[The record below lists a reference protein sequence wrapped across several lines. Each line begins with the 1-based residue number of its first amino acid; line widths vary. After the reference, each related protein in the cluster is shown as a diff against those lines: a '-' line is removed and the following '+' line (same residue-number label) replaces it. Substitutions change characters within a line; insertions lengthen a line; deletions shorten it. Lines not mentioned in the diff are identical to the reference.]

1 MARQEYNESV
11 YKFTDPV
18 RLFKANDPYYFEVDN
33 LPLKQLQ
40 ENCLWLKDQ
49 IRRDVIKIT
58 DVNREDIQELRPYA
72 LGGDRVVRVKPG
84 RFTARIND
92 VSKRP
97 LAYLKKA
104 LGFNVGEI
112 DTYEAALP
120 NPGTF
125 STRTTGAANALLTE
139 ALDTFKS
146 KLAQDSLGLNG
157 LAERAFTW
165 PMENPDNPILDTG
178 ADVRI
183 QSSSRGGLGYTAID
197 SPMLVT
203 EALLWAKSR
212 NSVASKTL
220 LTTYDNTNPALGLAR
235 LPRTESFFIKKWRG
249 VARTA
254 IVDVPNELT
263 VEVPQFDPTDFSY
276 LDESGRETPV
286 PGVTTRID
294 MVFIYSKPVDAESVK
309 ILNNPDREIITTPTL
324 GIVRGAGLKVNFE
337 GTTNYDEEYL
347 YNTGIG
353 DTRIVA
359 SPGDSENDA
368 LGFTAASGNDIA
380 YDVRG
385 TFPSPDD
392 LLNIAPLLSQRLESE
407 AYELIGQSILPVA
420 YVWVTNGSTVV
431 STTDVIDIRPFF
443 RTAEL
448 SYNERAGLAAAT
460 PQLSLANPAVG
471 KVELDYELKRQH
483 DSLKSQIDNL
493 EATIGENVGPNT
505 GTRTVATGYVFGGWN
520 FGPEGALYDFY
531 SRQSGAD
538 EETVKNIVR
547 SKYGISLP
555 IPRRPDWD
563 LANWAERLAGA
574 DEAGAYPNDY
584 INTFFSQNTDNR
596 FPSDTQSDAMIAG
609 GSASEYVGNDG
620 LNSTGG
626 EPTRAKVFNNA
637 PKSDRQQRVRFNY
650 IKKRINFDRASYPG
664 LVDYNVDISFLNCV
678 PQCGGNNSQDYAFTT
693 TNPEGIQGN
702 APANYFGHWV
712 EKGPDY
718 FTIYVA
724 FSAPT
729 RQIETFT
736 TGPPSS
742 FYNTNARRVLPYY
755 PAPHRVNNESGGGS
769 VVKSERGGE
778 RFSSFLVL
786 TEDLLLANENP
797 QSPQVEDFGAY
808 RNHQGYDGNPRAGKC
823 TYPTITWSMK
833 AISEADLPFHY
844 GTLQAGSSNINLN
857 QG

>member
-97 LAYLKKA
+97 LAYLRKA
-104 LGFNVGEI
+104 LGLQVGEV

-120 NPGTF
+120 NPGSF
-125 STRTTGAANALLTE
+125 STLTTGAANALLTD
-139 ALDTFKS
+139 ALETFKS
-146 KLAQDSLGLNG
+146 KLSQDSLALNG

-178 ADVRI
+178 ATVQI
-183 QSSSRGGLGYTAID
+183 QSSSRGGLGYSNID
-197 SPMLVT
+197 SPMLVS
-203 EALLWAKSR
+203 EALLWAKSL

-220 LTTYDNTNPALGLAR
+220 LTTYDHTNPALGLAR

-254 IVDVPNELT
+254 IVDVPDELT
-263 VEVPQFDPTDFSY
+263 VEVPQFDPNDFSY
-276 LDESGRETPV
+276 IDESGNETAV

-294 MVFIYSKPVDAESVK
+294 MVFIYSKPVDASSVTVLK
-309 ILNNPDREIITTPTL
+309 NQDKQIITAPTL
-324 GIVRGAGLKVNFE
+324 GIVRGAGLKVNFQ
-337 GTTNYDEEYL
+337 GASNYDEEYL
-347 YNTGIG
+347 YSTKT
-353 DTRIVA
+353 DHQIVA
-359 SPGDSENDA
+359 SPGDSENDG

-392 LLNIAPLLSQRLESE
+392 LLNIAPLLSQRLENE

-448 SYNERAGLAAAT
+448 SYNERGGIAAAT

-471 KVELDYELKRQH
+471 KVQLDYEMKRQY
-483 DSLKSQIDNL
+483 DKLRSEIENVAS
-493 EATIGENVGPNT
+493 TIGENNGPST

-520 FGPEGALYDFY
+520 FGPEGALYDY
-531 SRQSGAD
+531 YARTTGAD
-538 EETVKNIVR
+538 QETVRDIVR
-547 SKYGISLP
+547 QKYGISLP
-555 IPRRPDWD
+555 IPARPDWD
-563 LANWAERLAGA
+563 IANWATKLGGEDQAGS
-574 DEAGAYPNDY
+574 YPNDY
-584 INTFFSQNTDNR
+584 INTFFSENSTNDYRSNTQ
-596 FPSDTQSDAMIAG
+596 TDAMIVA
-609 GSASEYVGNDG
+609 GSASEYVGSDG
-620 LNSTGG
+620 LNGLG
-626 EPTRAKVFNNA
+626 NPPDRAKVFNNVPRSIA
-637 PKSDRQQRVRFNY
+637 NQRVRFNY

-664 LVDYNVDISFLNCV
+664 MVDYNVDVNFQNCV
-678 PQCGGNNSQDYAFTT
+678 PQAGGNNSLVYKYNTGTELTDGAGEENTSPYA
-693 TNPEGIQGN
+693 
-702 APANYFGHWV
+702 GHWI

-718 FTIYVA
+718 FTIFIA
-724 FSAPT
+724 FDAPS
-729 RQIETFT
+729 RLIETDGNHT
-736 TGPPSS
+736 
-742 FYNTNARRVLPYY
+742 ARRVRPYY
-755 PAPHRVNNESGGGS
+755 PAPHRVNNENGSGS
-769 VVKSERGGE
+769 VVLTERGGE
-778 RFSSFLVL
+778 RFSSFLVM
-786 TEDLLLANENP
+786 TEDLLIANEDP
-797 QSPQVEDFGAY
+797 QFPQVEDIGQY
-808 RNHQGYDGNPRAGKC
+808 RMHQGYDGNPRVGKC
-823 TYPTITWSMK
+823 TYPTVTWSMK
-833 AISEADLPFHY
+833 AITEADLPYHF
-844 GTLQAGSSNINLN
+844 GTLQPGASNIVLN